1 MKVYVQIVDLHSGI
15 YQCGM
20 IDEPIQKGFEV
31 ANAIAHFGLNSNGV
45 DWDVEKSPLHKF
57 GRVTGTSKV
66 VSVITPENIAPE
78 NIAPE
83 SII

>member
-1 MKVYVQIVDLHSGI
+1 MQIYVQIVDTHSGI

-45 DWDVEKSPLHKF
+45 EWNEKSDLYMF

-66 VSVITPENIAPE
+66 VSVITPKNIISENIT
-78 NIAPE
+78 PE